1 VSCGF
6 TYDDGAYILGALA
19 PAERADY
26 EKHLPTCATCRDA
39 VAQLAVLPGLL
50 GRLDPATAAPAMT
63 APLTLLP
70 RVLTAAATR
79 RRAERRRDVRSRFA
93 VGLAAAVVA
102 VTVGF
107 GVHLTDQQPAG
118 RAVINEPTVTT
129 PPATTPATT
138 PTKPPVAMTAMHQT
152 ATPLPIDA
160 EIALIKADDGAGTW
174 VAMRCFYE
182 KGYVGSWPVRLV
194 VFPVSGEEAEQI
206 GTWEARSGQAI
217 ELTTMT
223 HLAPNEIARV
233 ELQSAGRQTLLWW
246 TPA

>member
-26 EKHLPTCATCRDA
+26 EKHLPTCATCREA

-50 GRLDPATAAPAMT
+50 GRLDPATAAPSVT

-79 RRAERRRDVRSRFA
+79 RRAQRRRDIRSRFA
-93 VGLAAAVVA
+93 FGMAAAVVA
-102 VTVGF
+102 VSVGF
-107 GVHLTDQQPAG
+107 GVHFVEQQPASQP
-118 RAVINEPTVTT
+118 VIAAPPTQQPSAA
-129 PPATTPATT
+129 PPI
-138 PTKPPVAMTAMHQT
+138 VRTAMHQT

-160 EIALIKADDGAGTW
+160 EVALVKADDGAGTW
-174 VAMRCFYE
+174 VAMRCYYE
-182 KGYVGSWPVRLV
+182 KGYVGSWQVRLV
-194 VFPVSGEEAEQI
+194 VFPVSGDEPEQI
-206 GTWEARSGQAI
+206 GTWEAKSGQAI
-217 ELTTMT
+217 ELSTLT
-223 HLAPNEIARV
+223 HLAPTEIARV
-233 ELQSAGRQTLLWW
+233 ELQGARQQTLLWW

>member
-26 EKHLPTCATCRDA
+26 EKHLPTCARCREA

-50 GRLDPATAAPAMT
+50 GRLDPATAAPSMT

-79 RRAERRRDVRSRFA
+79 RRAEQRRATRSRLL
-93 VGLAAAVVA
+93 VGVAAALVA

-107 GVHLTDQQPAG
+107 GVHVVDQPTT
-118 RAVINEPTVTT
+118 RPTISEPTPEQVKPAPPITMSAMRQT
-129 PPATTPATT
+129 P
-138 PTKPPVAMTAMHQT
+138 QQ
-152 ATPLPIDA
+152 LPIDA
-160 EIALIKADDGAGTW
+160 EIALTAADGGAGTW
-174 VAMRCFYE
+174 VAMRCYYE
-182 KGYVGSWPVRLV
+182 KGYAGSWPVRLV
-194 VFPVSGEEAEQI
+194 VFPASGGETEQIATWLATSGE
-206 GTWEARSGQAI
+206 AI
-217 ELTTMT
+217 ELNTLT
-223 HLAPNEIARV
+223 HLAPSEIARV
-233 ELQSAGRQTLLWW
+233 ELQGENQKTLLWW